1 MDEPGYVS
9 QTIIKPSPLLE
20 AAPDAIFEVD
30 GAGRIVLAN
39 QEAERMFQRSA
50 EDLRTLLI
58 EDLLPERY
66 RSKHVSDRTRYSA
79 HPVRRPMG
87 AGLDLYALRK
97 DGSEFAVDIN
107 LSPLA
112 GSEKGHVMCVVR
124 DVSQR
129 RAAEEK
135 IRMLNQSLERRS
147 SELASAND
155 QLSLRNREVE
165 RANRLKSEFLASM
178 SHELRTPLNTILGF
192 SELLAEESAGSLNE
206 KQKRFVAHVQRDAH
220 HLLELINDILDLS
233 KIEAGRLELQLESF
247 SMAVAA
253 AEVLTSV
260 RPLAATKGI
269 TLDSDLDTAL
279 VLQADR
285 RRFKEI
291 LYNLLSNALKFTPQ
305 DGRVWVESL
314 LDGDTVRIL
323 VGDTGIGIS
332 PEDQKAIFESF
343 RQVSPTTK
351 GVREGTGL
359 GLAIT
364 RRLLEHHGGKIWVES
379 QPGNGTRFY
388 FTLPLLSA
396 QMAGEEPATDG
407 GRGGALLLVASH
419 QAAWRDQISRLLV
432 LEGFATATAGSGSDA
447 LHKATELRPSLIVLD
462 MELPG
467 RSGWETLHDLKTNA
481 ETGSIPVI
489 IASPSDE
496 QKMGTALGAAE
507 CLVKPLSK
515 ELLLRAVNKV
525 IRSKGALQVLIV
537 DDDPE
542 TRQLIADTLLADGH
556 TPLTARN
563 AIEALRILMGSQ
575 IDAVVLDLLL
585 LGGRSGF
592 DVLKDIRAI
601 EKLKRMPVLILTVKD
616 LSERERETLIGQGA
630 VIFEKGSGWR
640 PRVLAELRRLARKGK
655 GIRVLVADDNPT
667 GLELVREGLSQFV
680 SSIIEAS
687 DGREALQK
695 IRESKPDLVLL
706 DIQMPEMDGY
716 QVLQEIRSDPALR
729 TLRVVALTAFAMQ
742 GDRERALEAGFDDY
756 ITKPVNVAK
765 LKAQIEVAENMRGM

>member
-1 MDEPGYVS
+1 VS
-9 QTIIKPSPLLE
+9 QAIIKPSPLLE

-30 GAGRIVLAN
+30 GSGRIVLAN
-39 QEAERMFQRSA
+39 QEAERMFQHSA
-50 EDLRTLLI
+50 EELRDLHI
-58 EDLLPERY
+58 EELLPKRY
-66 RSKHVSDRTRYSA
+66 RGKHVSDRSHYSA

-97 DGSEFAVDIN
+97 DGQEFAVDIN
-107 LSPLA
+107 LSPLM
-112 GSEKGHVMCVVR
+112 GPEKGHVMCVVR

-147 SELASAND
+147 SELATAND
-155 QLSLRNREVE
+155 ELSLRNREVE

-192 SELLAEESAGSLNE
+192 SELLAEESAGPLND

-233 KIEAGRLELQLESF
+233 KIEAGRLELHLESF
-247 SMAVAA
+247 SMAVAV

-260 RPLAATKGI
+260 RPLASTKGI
-269 TLDSDLDTAL
+269 TLDSDLDTEL

-285 RRFKEI
+285 LRFKEI
-291 LYNLLSNALKFTPQ
+291 LYNLLSNAIKFTPHG
-305 DGRVWVESL
+305 GRVWIESL
-314 LDGDTVRIL
+314 VEGESVRIL
-323 VGDTGIGIS
+323 VGDTGIGIA
-332 PEDQKAIFESF
+332 PEDHGAIFESF
-343 RQVSPTTK
+343 RQASPTTK

-379 QPGNGTRFY
+379 QLGEGSRFY
-388 FTLPLLSA
+388 FTLPLSSVEI
-396 QMAGEEPATDG
+396 AGEEMETAADG
-407 GRGGALLLVASH
+407 ERLAPLLLVASH
-419 QAAWRDQISRLLV
+419 QTAWRDETSWLLDA
-432 LEGFATATAGSGSDA
+432 EGFATATAGSGGDA
-447 LHKATELRPSLIVLD
+447 LHKAVALRPSLIVLD
-462 MELPG
+462 LELAG
-467 RSGWETLHDLKTNA
+467 RSGWETLHDLKTNP
-481 ETGSIPVI
+481 ETSSIPVI

-496 QKMGTALGAAE
+496 RKMGAALGAEE

-515 ELLLRAVNKV
+515 ESLLRAVNKA
-525 IRSKGALQVLIV
+525 IQFKGGLLVLVV

-556 TPLTARN
+556 TPVTARN
-563 AIEALRILMGSQ
+563 AAEALRSLKTACV
-575 IDAVVLDLLL
+575 DAIVLDLLL
-585 LGGRSGF
+585 PGRSGF
-592 DVLKDIRAI
+592 DVLREIRAI
-601 EKLKRMPVLILTVKD
+601 EELSRIPVLILTVKD
-616 LSERERETLIGQGA
+616 LSERERETLTGQGA
-630 VIFEKGSGWR
+630 TIFEKGSGWR
-640 PRVLAELRRLARKGK
+640 PRVLAQLRRLARKRSGA
-655 GIRVLVADDNPT
+655 RVLVADDNPA
-667 GLELVREGLSQFV
+667 GLELVREGLSKFV

-687 DGREALQK
+687 DGREALKK
-695 IRESKPDLVLL
+695 IRENRPDLVLL

-716 QVLQEIRSDPALR
+716 QVLREIRSDPALKS
-729 TLRVVALTAFAMQ
+729 LRVVALTAFAMQ

-765 LKAQIEVAENMRGM
+765 LKAQLEVAESSRSL